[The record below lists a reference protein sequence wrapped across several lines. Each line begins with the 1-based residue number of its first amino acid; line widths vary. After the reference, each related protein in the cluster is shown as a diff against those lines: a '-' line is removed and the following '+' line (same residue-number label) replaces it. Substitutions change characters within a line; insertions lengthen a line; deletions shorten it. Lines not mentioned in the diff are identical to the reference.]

1 MTYDPVAERINMLD
15 ARIGDAQR
23 KMVEMD
29 LTMRAMN
36 CTPGQLTVIGNT
48 VNALRRQ
55 LEAFEDRLAVVETT
69 LIERN
74 KP

>member
-23 KMVEMD
+23 KLAEMES
-29 LTMRAMN
+29 TMRVMN

-48 VNALRRQ
+48 VNAIRRQ
-55 LEAFEDRLAVVETT
+55 VEAFEDRLAVVEAA
-69 LIERN
+69 LIER
-74 KP
+74 KQP